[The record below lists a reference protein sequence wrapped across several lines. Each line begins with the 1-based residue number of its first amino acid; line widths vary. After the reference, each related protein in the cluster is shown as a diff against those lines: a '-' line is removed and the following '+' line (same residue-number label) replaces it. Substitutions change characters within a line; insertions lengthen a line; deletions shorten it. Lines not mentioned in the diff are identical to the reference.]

1 MKKDSKLQHLSS
13 SIRPLAGNDFDQWCD
28 LWRQYLEFYQ
38 SSVPQTVYET
48 TFERLIDANNT
59 AQNAHVADQAGTL
72 VGLVH
77 FIFHPHNWRIENVCY
92 LQDLFTA
99 PKTRGQGFGRALI
112 QSVYDVADKN
122 GTPSVYW
129 LTQDFNKTARLLYD
143 RIATQTPFIKYQR

>member
-1 MKKDSKLQHLSS
+1 MPHHTPN
-13 SIRPLAGNDFDQWCD
+13 IRPLAANDFAQWSD

-48 TFERLIDANNT
+48 TFDRLIDAKNT
-59 AQNAHVADQAGTL
+59 AQNALVADQAGTL

-77 FIFHPHNWRIENVCY
+77 FIYHPHNWRVENVCY

-99 PKTRGQGFGRALI
+99 PNTRGQGIGRALI
-112 QSVYDVADKN
+112 QSLYDLADKN

>member
-1 MKKDSKLQHLSS
+1 LRHHTPN
-13 SIRPLAGNDFDQWCD
+13 IRPLAANDFAQWSD

-48 TFERLIDANNT
+48 TFDRLIDAKNT
-59 AQNAHVADQAGTL
+59 AQNALVADQAGTL

-77 FIFHPHNWRIENVCY
+77 FIYHPHNWRVENVCY

-99 PKTRGQGFGRALI
+99 PNTRGQGVGRALI
-112 QSVYDVADKN
+112 QSVYDLADKN

-143 RIATQTPFIKYQR
+143 RIATRTPFIKYQR

>member
-1 MKKDSKLQHLSS
+1 LRHHTPN
-13 SIRPLAGNDFDQWCD
+13 IRPLAANDFAQWSD

-48 TFERLIDANNT
+48 TFDRLIDAKNT
-59 AQNAHVADQAGTL
+59 AQNALVADQAGTL

-77 FIFHPHNWRIENVCY
+77 FIYHPHIWRVENVCY

-99 PKTRGQGFGRALI
+99 PNTRGQGVGRALI

>member
-1 MKKDSKLQHLSS
+1 MRHHTPN
-13 SIRPLAGNDFDQWCD
+13 IRPLAANDFAQWSD

-48 TFERLIDANNT
+48 TFDRLIDAKNT
-59 AQNAHVADQAGTL
+59 AQNALVADQAGTL

-77 FIFHPHNWRIENVCY
+77 FIYHPHNWRVENVCY

-99 PKTRGQGFGRALI
+99 PNTRGQGVGRALI
-112 QSVYDVADKN
+112 QSVYDLADKN

-143 RIATQTPFIKYQR
+143 RIATRTPFIKYQR

>member
-1 MKKDSKLQHLSS
+1 LRHHTPN
-13 SIRPLAGNDFDQWCD
+13 IRPLAANDFAQWSD

-38 SSVPQTVYET
+38 SSVPQKVFET
-48 TFERLIDANNT
+48 TFDRLIDAKNT
-59 AQNAHVADQAGTL
+59 AQNALVADQAGTL

-77 FIFHPHNWRIENVCY
+77 FIYHPHNWRVENVCY

-99 PKTRGQGFGRALI
+99 PNTRGQGVGRALI
-112 QSVYDVADKN
+112 QSVYDLADKN

>member
-1 MKKDSKLQHLSS
+1 MRHHTPN
-13 SIRPLAGNDFDQWCD
+13 IRPLAANDFAQWSD

-38 SSVPQTVYET
+38 SCVPQTVYET
-48 TFERLIDANNT
+48 TFDRLIDAKNT
-59 AQNAHVADQAGTL
+59 AQNALVADQAGTL

-77 FIFHPHNWRIENVCY
+77 FIYHPHNWRVENVCY

-99 PKTRGQGFGRALI
+99 PNTRGQGVGRALI
-112 QSVYDVADKN
+112 QSVYDLADKN

-129 LTQDFNKTARLLYD
+129 LTEDFNKTARQLYD

>member
-1 MKKDSKLQHLSS
+1 LRHHTPN
-13 SIRPLAGNDFDQWCD
+13 IRPLAANDFAQWSD

-48 TFERLIDANNT
+48 TFDRLIDAKNT
-59 AQNAHVADQAGTL
+59 AQNALVADQAGTL

-77 FIFHPHNWRIENVCY
+77 FIYHPHNWRVENVCY

-99 PKTRGQGFGRALI
+99 PNTRGQGVGRALI
-112 QSVYDVADKN
+112 QSVYDLADKN

-129 LTQDFNKTARLLYD
+129 LTQDFNKTARQLYD

>member
-1 MKKDSKLQHLSS
+1 MRHHTPN
-13 SIRPLAGNDFDQWCD
+13 IRPLAANDFAQWSD

-38 SSVPQTVYET
+38 SSVPQKVYET
-48 TFERLIDANNT
+48 TFDRLIDAKNT
-59 AQNAHVADQAGTL
+59 AQNALVADQAGTL

-77 FIFHPHNWRIENVCY
+77 FIYHPHNWRVENVCY

-99 PKTRGQGFGRALI
+99 PNTRGQGVGRALI
-112 QSVYDVADKN
+112 QSVYDLADKN

>member
-1 MKKDSKLQHLSS
+1 LRHHTPN
-13 SIRPLAGNDFDQWCD
+13 IRPLAANDFAQWSD

-48 TFERLIDANNT
+48 TFDRLIDAKNT
-59 AQNAHVADQAGTL
+59 AQNALVADQAGTL

-77 FIFHPHNWRIENVCY
+77 FIYHPHNWRVENVCY

-99 PKTRGQGFGRALI
+99 PNTRGQGVGRGLI
-112 QSVYDVADKN
+112 QSVYDLADKN

-129 LTQDFNKTARLLYD
+129 LTQDFNKTARQLYD

>member
-1 MKKDSKLQHLSS
+1 MRHHIPN
-13 SIRPLAGNDFDQWCD
+13 IRPLAANDFAQWSD

-38 SSVPQTVYET
+38 SSVPQKVYET
-48 TFERLIDANNT
+48 TFDRLIDAKNT
-59 AQNAHVADQAGTL
+59 AQNALVADQAGTL

-77 FIFHPHNWRIENVCY
+77 FIYHPHNWRVENVCY

-99 PKTRGQGFGRALI
+99 PNTRGQGVGRALI
-112 QSVYDVADKN
+112 QSVYDLADKN

-129 LTQDFNKTARLLYD
+129 LTQDFNKTARQLYD

>member
-1 MKKDSKLQHLSS
+1 MRHHTPN
-13 SIRPLAGNDFDQWCD
+13 IRPLAANDFAQWSD

-48 TFERLIDANNT
+48 TFDRLIDAKNT
-59 AQNAHVADQAGTL
+59 AQNALVADQAGTL

-77 FIFHPHNWRIENVCY
+77 FIYHPHNWRVENVCY

-99 PKTRGQGFGRALI
+99 PNTRGQGVGRALI
-112 QSVYDVADKN
+112 QSVYDLADKN

-129 LTQDFNKTARLLYD
+129 LTQDFNKTARQLYD